1 MNGIDWCGSAIK
13 GPTPTYHPGE
23 PYLGLSTPSGFPT
36 PDPVKQAFGLINAFD
51 PADGRLMWSY
61 KVSAPL
67 FAGLIATAGNVVIT
81 ADINGNLLILNAKT
95 GELLYLDNLN
105 AGGLRGGLITYEVNG
120 KQFVAAAAG
129 DNTYDATAENTI
141 VVLGLQP

>member
-1 MNGIDWCGSAIK
+1 MSRRFENL
-13 GPTPTYHPGE
+13 H
-23 PYLGLSTPSGFPT
+23 
-36 PDPVKQAFGLINAFD
+36 
-51 PADGRLMWSY
+51 M
-61 KVSAPL
+61 
-67 FAGLIATAGNVVIT
+67 ATAGNVVIT
-81 ADINGNLLILNAKT
+81 ADITGNLLILNAKT